1 MICMQR
7 TVSRPPRPPK
17 VHVLN
22 PQFRSKYQDKYFTST
37 KTISMVAKRKTSK
50 NKTICKSAKALSKD
64 GKEFMASCVEH
75 IAKKIVTSR
84 SGTGRTPRGFAEKLL
99 QEGKKI
105 FPSMSMNM
113 INYAV
118 KKAVDEKDKRPKLFK
133 SNIEVDKE
141 TILSSLTGNS
151 KSNTTS
157 SLSSK
162 PDIGNEATSALLML
176 KNSTSDS
183 ASSKSSND
191 SASTCDITIKDA
203 NPSIQDFIDITINKN
218 DMTKSI
224 GRPKG
229 STAAATVC
237 LKEKIELATKEAT
250 DWLAN
255 NIKSQ
260 RSHKN
265 RAAKGLLKEVIESA
279 KQKHGVPD
287 DVDISVVTV
296 RQRVKRK
303 SNNGHRGQKTPMIEV
318 EPYLVDLIKKVADM
332 RQPIT
337 AAQGLQ
343 LANSLI
349 NQKSTQKAV
358 TEWRKRHC
366 KAFKDGGG
374 KIELGKG
381 YWRSFLK
388 RNRHLI
394 RTKKAVKFDNKR
406 AEWCNYLNMK
416 LMYDEIYKDFCCGG
430 IAVEHPE
437 PVWRNEAG
445 EVVES
450 EEQAFGL
457 KSKYELIHPDW
468 LLFVD
473 EVGSNTSQAKDGN
486 VGGQLYLCS
495 VDGRPQQ
502 RAATKDAHF
511 TVLGFTAADGQPVMC
526 SIIFAAKTFRDEW
539 RTGFDPFANW
549 VGEPDDIAANCGD
562 GKQYPFGPVCLFKGK
577 TIPCFCCCS
586 ESGSITTELLTRML
600 KKLDELEVFDRST
613 GLNPFLILD
622 GHGSRFE
629 LEFLEYINTCETK
642 WNVNIGLPYGTSY
655 WQVGDSTEQN
665 GCFKMALTKAKQS
678 LVTAKNDSGLPF
690 EINKT
695 DVVKL
700 VKEAWNASFSRVE
713 TNQKAVL
720 ERGWGPKALNY
731 NVLLH
736 PEISASNPDNDGSSG
751 DQQNKMMVSNL
762 HPRELNLTEGLS
774 GTLIDRIV
782 LHSNKESRTSGKSV
796 AEVMIKRKENA
807 RKQLENHEKRC
818 SAGLIAGAGMFKLNE
833 DILGFVRK
841 TREVH
846 DAKAREKL
854 LKAKEIYDSLLKKVE
869 AIRQKN
875 LPPEKWTS
883 GELNTMLQWFKRP
896 SDTAMPN
903 KKSDKLA
910 RYRDIC
916 GRAEPQPPELPQ
928 DLMSDMP
935 PLPPPPPPLPV
946 GQQDTT
952 HGVMVVA
959 EDAAAIEDETLSDQE
974 QALFRSDN
982 GLAMITDELNDEEL
996 SILEQVFCS
1005 KDDVADAAEPNDAAL
1020 PIIEQ
1025 V

>member
-1 MICMQR
+1 
-7 TVSRPPRPPK
+7 
-17 VHVLN
+17 
-22 PQFRSKYQDKYFTST
+22 
-37 KTISMVAKRKTSK
+37 MVAKRKTSK

-406 AEWCNYLNMK
+406 AEWCNYHNMK

-473 EVGSNTSQAKDGN
+473 EVGSNTSQAKYIYRN
-486 VGGQLYLCS
+486 
-495 VDGRPQQ
+495 
-502 RAATKDAHF
+502 
-511 TVLGFTAADGQPVMC
+511 
-526 SIIFAAKTFRDEW
+526 I
-539 RTGFDPFANW
+539 
-549 VGEPDDIAANCGD
+549 
-562 GKQYPFGPVCLFKGK
+562 
-577 TIPCFCCCS
+577 
-586 ESGSITTELLTRML
+586 
-600 KKLDELEVFDRST
+600 KL
-613 GLNPFLILD
+613 
-622 GHGSRFE
+622 
-629 LEFLEYINTCETK
+629 
-642 WNVNIGLPYGTSY
+642 
-655 WQVGDSTEQN
+655 Q
-665 GCFKMALTKAKQS
+665 
-678 LVTAKNDSGLPF
+678 
-690 EINKT
+690 
-695 DVVKL
+695 
-700 VKEAWNASFSRVE
+700 
-713 TNQKAVL
+713 
-720 ERGWGPKALNY
+720 
-731 NVLLH
+731 
-736 PEISASNPDNDGSSG
+736 
-751 DQQNKMMVSNL
+751 
-762 HPRELNLTEGLS
+762 
-774 GTLIDRIV
+774 
-782 LHSNKESRTSGKSV
+782 
-796 AEVMIKRKENA
+796 
-807 RKQLENHEKRC
+807 
-818 SAGLIAGAGMFKLNE
+818 
-833 DILGFVRK
+833 
-841 TREVH
+841 
-846 DAKAREKL
+846 
-854 LKAKEIYDSLLKKVE
+854 
-869 AIRQKN
+869 
-875 LPPEKWTS
+875 
-883 GELNTMLQWFKRP
+883 
-896 SDTAMPN
+896 
-903 KKSDKLA
+903 
-910 RYRDIC
+910 
-916 GRAEPQPPELPQ
+916 
-928 DLMSDMP
+928 
-935 PLPPPPPPLPV
+935 
-946 GQQDTT
+946 
-952 HGVMVVA
+952 
-959 EDAAAIEDETLSDQE
+959 
-974 QALFRSDN
+974 
-982 GLAMITDELNDEEL
+982 
-996 SILEQVFCS
+996 
-1005 KDDVADAAEPNDAAL
+1005 
-1020 PIIEQ
+1020 
-1025 V
+1025 